1 MYVIKDQVELMDFL
15 KSAEEYRAQKITQ
28 FRAELEK
35 AQVSARVWRST
46 ISEWE
51 NLIPVDVMRR
61 FEEQKRRTEYES
73 ECDEED
79 NRSKERQAAFERA
92 VSQAKGS
99 GKGLL
104 LNDSGNKKLLML
116 LIYCS
121 VIGMYVVGDFVKFH
135 LGLHGEI
142 VALLSV
148 VVGAVLGIFLG
159 IVIFRE
165 NFIEFPND
173 HPKR

>member
-1 MYVIKDQVELMDFL
+1 MYVIKDQVELMGFL
-15 KSAEEYRAQKITQ
+15 KSAEEYRTQKITQ

-61 FEEQKRRTEYES
+61 CEEQKRRTEYES
-73 ECDEED
+73 ECNEED
-79 NRSKERQAAFERA
+79 NRSKEREAAFERA

-104 LNDSGNKKLLML
+104 LNDSGNKFLML
-116 LIYCS
+116 PTYCS
-121 VIGMYVVGDFVKFH
+121 VIGMCVAVDVVKFH
-135 LGLHGEI
+135 LGFHGEI
-142 VALLSV
+142 VAWLSV
-148 VVGAVLGIFLG
+148 VVGAALGIVLG
-159 IVIFRE
+159 IVIFQA
-165 NFIEFPND
+165 NFIEAPE
-173 HPKR
+173 